1 MQLHLS
7 TQNKNMALKY
17 MFYIYIYI
25 CIHQLQPSYM
35 SVCQSWMEKITVG
48 PVRPLPRQSHK

>member
-17 MFYIYIYI
+17 MFYIYIYMY
-25 CIHQLQPSYM
+25 PSTATIVHERL
-35 SVCQSWMEKITVG
+35 SVMDGENYCWSCPSSSSTIT
-48 PVRPLPRQSHK
+48 